1 MSKRK
6 KSLKAIEA
14 NQIAKIDKIISWLI
28 ILFIGITPLL
38 VRFRKIPFVS
48 PRIITPMVDT
58 GTQVDAFFYYKWVFL
73 LCMTVVLV
81 SLLCYKILAYHYEIK
96 ASYINIPLLIFIS
109 LLILSLT
116 VADYKSVSLVGLY
129 NRYDGTLTYLCY
141 MAILFVAANVNY
153 RLGMDRY
160 IAFAL
165 GAVITI
171 NFILI
176 IPDFFGHNL
185 LGYPY
190 VVSLLVPTDLQQN
203 LQGTINSTL
212 SNSNYISG
220 LAAALCAYFLG
231 FALLKNRLKQKCI
244 YTLFA
249 VFAFAIMLVALSSS
263 GIVSLVVVL
272 PLIIAIAYII
282 SRDRKRTFITA
293 GTVLLL
299 FSLVFMLLNAH
310 NPKIYSETI
319 GFFQHP
325 LTPGQGTINSEA
337 VKLDGVY
344 LPASGRTAGSSRGY
358 IWSETLD
365 LIKQKP
371 LTGYGQDT
379 LAYYFPQN
387 DIKKVAGI
395 GSYNLLITKPH
406 NAYLGIAYGSGI
418 PASLALLALLFIHF
432 YHTGRFLLRA
442 DKNEAIILPASL
454 FFFFSVFAI
463 QLVFNDSNIGSSSIF
478 WPLLGIA
485 VSLQNNSLMSE

>member
-1 MSKRK
+1 
-6 KSLKAIEA
+6 
-14 NQIAKIDKIISWLI
+14 
-28 ILFIGITPLL
+28 
-38 VRFRKIPFVS
+38 
-48 PRIITPMVDT
+48 
-58 GTQVDAFFYYKWVFL
+58 
-73 LCMTVVLV
+73 
-81 SLLCYKILAYHYEIK
+81 
-96 ASYINIPLLIFIS
+96 
-109 LLILSLT
+109 
-116 VADYKSVSLVGLY
+116 
-129 NRYDGTLTYLCY
+129 
-141 MAILFVAANVNY
+141 
-153 RLGMDRY
+153 
-160 IAFAL
+160 
-165 GAVITI
+165 
-171 NFILI
+171 
-176 IPDFFGHNL
+176 
-185 LGYPY
+185 
-190 VVSLLVPTDLQQN
+190 
-203 LQGTINSTL
+203 
-212 SNSNYISG
+212 
-220 LAAALCAYFLG
+220 
-231 FALLKNRLKQKCI
+231 
-244 YTLFA
+244 
-249 VFAFAIMLVALSSS
+249 MLVALSSS

-418 PASLALLALLFIHF
+418 PALLALLALLFIHF

-442 DKNEAIILPASL
+442 D
-454 FFFFSVFAI
+454 
-463 QLVFNDSNIGSSSIF
+463 
-478 WPLLGIA
+478 
-485 VSLQNNSLMSE
+485 SLMSE